1 MNSLIFKKNFFF
13 KENYKQN
20 SPLIFYVGGTRT
32 YKYIIK
38 HIQNYIKKINA
49 NVIVSTWYD
58 KDFDKDFIIKN
69 LKPIYLDVEHE
80 SFHKTKHIFGKLSI
94 IDKVFYHSKSTRS
107 LTYKIYKTMQIIN
120 YLERK
125 YKMKFEILIRSRL
138 DIIILSKPSLVIS
151 KKHLYFEDFTGPW
164 DKSRSDRYYYGHK
177 KIMFKLI
184 NSFKKFAYY
193 SYQKKKSV
201 VNHNDNPVGEWF
213 IKNCCDKYVIPSKPF
228 YPAMMYWRKKSFPV
242 IKDFVFPWIIKFK
255 RIIKRKILRLTN
267 S

>member
-1 MNSLIFKKNFFF
+1 
-13 KENYKQN
+13 
-20 SPLIFYVGGTRT
+20 
-32 YKYIIK
+32 
-38 HIQNYIKKINA
+38 
-49 NVIVSTWYD
+49 
-58 KDFDKDFIIKN
+58 
-69 LKPIYLDVEHE
+69 
-80 SFHKTKHIFGKLSI
+80 
-94 IDKVFYHSKSTRS
+94 
-107 LTYKIYKTMQIIN
+107 
-120 YLERK
+120 
-125 YKMKFEILIRSRL
+125 
-138 DIIILSKPSLVIS
+138 
-151 KKHLYFEDFTGPW
+151 
-164 DKSRSDRYYYGHK
+164 
-177 KIMFKLI
+177 MFKLI